1 MGIIIDLILLA
12 IIGLNL
18 FLGYKKGLIKVAF
31 SIFAFFIALIATVI
45 LVKPVSYMIIKNTQI
60 DEKIKTIIIDNNYYN
75 DDDEQ
80 SDENSKQE
88 ESISDKNQNFI
99 QKYIMNTITEKTN
112 EAKNRALETT
122 SEVISIKIIEIIT
135 AIVVF
140 VLIRV
145 IIIILSFLSDFI
157 SEIPIIKQ
165 FNKAGGIIYG
175 LLKSLIIIYIILTII
190 FIIES
195 VKGNSMISCAIDES
209 VITKVLYNNNI
220 VIKRV
225 LPFK

>member
-18 FLGYKKGLIKVAF
+18 FLGYKRGLIKVAF

-60 DEKIKTIIIDNNYYN
+60 DEKIKAIIIDNNYYN

>member
-1 MGIIIDLILLA
+1 MGIIIDLILLT
-12 IIGLNL
+12 IIGLNI

-45 LVKPVSYMIIKNTQI
+45 LVKPVSYLIIKNTQI
-60 DEKIKTIIIDNNYYN
+60 DERIQTIIINNN
-75 DDDEQ
+75 CFKDDEQ
-80 SDENSKQE
+80 SDEIGKQNE
-88 ESISDKNQNFI
+88 PVSDKNQNFI
-99 QKYIMNTITEKTN
+99 QKYILNTITEKTN
-112 EAKNRALETT
+112 EAKNRALENI
-122 SEVISIKIIEIIT
+122 SEAISIKIVELIT

-140 VLIRV
+140 VLIRI

-175 LLKSLIIIYIILTII
+175 LLKAFVLIYITLTIVFIIVSVNGKSLIYKAIDASILTK
-190 FIIES
+190 F
-195 VKGNSMISCAIDES
+195 
-209 VITKVLYNNNI
+209 LYNNNI
-220 VIKRV
+220 VLKIV

>member
-18 FLGYKKGLIKVAF
+18 FLGYKRGLIKVAF

-45 LVKPVSYMIIKNTQI
+45 LVKPVSYMIIKNTQL
-60 DEKIKTIIIDNNYYN
+60 DEKIKAIIIDNNYYN
-75 DDDEQ
+75 EDEQ
-80 SDENSKQE
+80 SNENSKQE
-88 ESISDKNQNFI
+88 ETISDKNQNFI

-122 SEVISIKIIEIIT
+122 SEVISIKVIEIIT

-145 IIIILSFLSDFI
+145 IIIVLSFLSDFI
-157 SEIPIIKQ
+157 SKIPIIKQ

-195 VKGNSMISCAIDES
+195 VKGNSMISYAIDES
-209 VITKVLYNNNI
+209 IITKVLYNNNI

>member
-1 MGIIIDLILLA
+1 MRNIKPRVTAVSIIA
-12 IIGLNL
+12 N
-18 FLGYKKGLIKVAF
+18 
-31 SIFAFFIALIATVI
+31 
-45 LVKPVSYMIIKNTQI
+45 
-60 DEKIKTIIIDNNYYN
+60 
-75 DDDEQ
+75 
-80 SDENSKQE
+80 
-88 ESISDKNQNFI
+88 
-99 QKYIMNTITEKTN
+99 
-112 EAKNRALETT
+112 
-122 SEVISIKIIEIIT
+122 IEIIT

>member
-1 MGIIIDLILLA
+1 MGIIIDLILVT
-12 IIGLNL
+12 IIGLNI
-18 FLGYKKGLIKVAF
+18 FFGYKKGLIKVTF

-45 LVKPVSYMIIKNTQI
+45 LVKPVSYLIIKNTQI
-60 DEKIKTIIIDNNYYN
+60 DEKIKTSIIDNNYFK
-75 DDDEQ
+75 DDEQ

-112 EAKNRALETT
+112 EAKNRALEST
-122 SEVISIKIIEIIT
+122 SEAISIKIVEIIT

-140 VLIRV
+140 VLIRI
-145 IIIILSFLSDFI
+145 IIIILSLILDFI
-157 SEIPIIKQ
+157 SKIPIIKQ
-165 FNKAGGIIYG
+165 FDKAGGIIYG
-175 LLKSLIIIYIILTII
+175 FLKSLVIIYIILTVI

-195 VKGNSMISCAIDES
+195 VKGNTVISRAIDES

-220 VIKRV
+220 VPKRV

>member
-1 MGIIIDLILLA
+1 MGIIIDLILVI
-12 IIGLNL
+12 IIGLNI
-18 FLGYKKGLIKVAF
+18 FFGYKKGFIKITF

-45 LVKPVSYMIIKNTQI
+45 LVKPVSYLIIKHTQI
-60 DEKIKTIIIDNNYYN
+60 DEKIKTSIIDNNYFIDY
-75 DDDEQ
+75 EQ
-80 SDENSKQE
+80 SDENTNQNE
-88 ESISDKNQNFI
+88 TISDKNHNFI

-112 EAKNRALETT
+112 EAKNRALEST
-122 SEVISIKIIEIIT
+122 SEVISIKIVEIIT

-140 VLIRV
+140 ILIRI
-145 IIIILSFLSDFI
+145 IIIILSLILDLI
-157 SEIPIIKQ
+157 SKIPIIKQ

-195 VKGNSMISCAIDES
+195 VKGNSMISYAIDES
-209 VITKVLYNNNI
+209 IITKVLYNNNI